1 MLIDELRKPDAIEVR
16 CVGSEIQ
23 RHRMERSLLSISP
36 MQVLCHA
43 GPIAPAS
50 LDVPRTLLQSVIML
64 QDRAE
69 YLAQCS

>member
-23 RHRMERSLLSISP
+23 RHRMKRSLLSISP
-36 MQVLCHA
+36 MQVLCHG